1 MIKMNNLQ
9 EFQLEKKKAEKKI
22 FIGIPFIIIS
32 VLGFVLLG
40 EYGFFIAFLIIPGF
54 VFIGLGSSQFSK
66 LSKRFKNEVL
76 VDLISTYVD
85 NGKFIPEQGLSINKV
100 YNTEFV
106 KHADRY
112 HTEDYLSGSMDG
124 VSFESSDVRL
134 EERHVE
140 HTKNGTRTYYETY
153 FLGRVFIFEFNK
165 EFQGYLQVL
174 EGGRPTVNRK
184 YEKVKLESVQFN
196 KKFKTYAT
204 NEHSAFYVL
213 TPHLMEA
220 LMDFEKKNK
229 GKIQFSFLGSKLH
242 IGINN
247 FKDTFELKMFRKL
260 DQSVFDEFKRE
271 LLVIQDVIKE
281 LRLNNNIF
289 KKGV

>member
-1 MIKMNNLQ
+1 MVENLDKYIVQ
-9 EFQLEKKKAEKKI
+9 KQQAEKKVKIGGAIAVFGAIFFLGFLGAASI
-22 FIGIPFIIIS
+22 FIAIAG
-32 VLGFVLLG
+32 LLIG
-40 EYGFFIAFLIIPGF
+40 LIIAG
-54 VFIGLGSSQFSK
+54 IGLGAFNK
-66 LSKRFKNEVL
+66 LSKTFKSEVL
-76 VDLISTYVD
+76 TGLVDTFVD
-85 NGKFIPEQGLSINKV
+85 NGRFDPNAGLSQGQV
-100 YNTEFV
+100 YSTEFL
-106 KHADRY
+106 KRADRF
-112 HTEDYLSGSMDG
+112 HTEDYLSGEMEG
-124 VSFESSDVRL
+124 VAFVSSDVKL
-134 EERHVE
+134 AERHVE